1 MYYRLNRTI
10 ALKWGNTM
18 EKEKIILD
26 VDTGSDDAVALV
38 CAMLSDEFDLLGIT
52 TVGGNSE
59 LKNTT
64 DNTLRVV
71 ECCGKEDEIPVYMG
85 TELPIASTLVP
96 WGIQGMTLP
105 HYEGGGDEF
114 ASIHPDHLPLPEP
127 KLKPQNERAAIWLV
141 EKLLSM
147 PDRSVTL
154 VPVGPQTNIAL
165 AIRADDRI
173 LKKIK
178 RVVMMGGSH
187 NVYYPTQGAEFNV
200 WFDPEAV
207 EIVLSSGLDVTMVSL
222 DATSNAVLNRKQA
235 AAIRAIGTKPA
246 ILVAQMIEQRLG
258 AVDNSVEYDSK
269 DVGAALHDPLA
280 LCAVTHPEVLT
291 DVWDTSCHIDLGRG
305 FAYGETVL
313 GRNYQLIEG
322 PDGTPQNLPVN
333 CHYARAADSEFFYH
347 WVYDILEKDKKRSLD
362 D

>member
-1 MYYRLNRTI
+1 
-10 ALKWGNTM
+10 M

-26 VDTGSDDAVALV
+26 VDTGSDDAVAIV
-38 CAMLSDEFDLLGIT
+38 CAMLSDEIDLLGIT
-52 TVGGNSE
+52 TVGGNVE

-71 ECCGKEDEIPVYMG
+71 EWCGKENEVPVYMG
-85 TELPIASTLVP
+85 TELPIAATLVP

-105 HYEGGGDEF
+105 HREIGGESEF
-114 ASIHPDHLPLPEP
+114 SGIHPDHLPIPAP
-127 KLKPQNERAAIWLV
+127 TMKTQDKRAALWIV

-147 PDRSVTL
+147 PDHSVTL

-165 AIRADDRI
+165 AIRSDDRI

-200 WFDPEAV
+200 WADPEAV
-207 EIVLSSGLDVTMVSL
+207 EIVLTSGLDVTMVSL
-222 DATSNAVLNRKQA
+222 DATSDALLSREQA

-246 ILVAQMIEQRLG
+246 QLVASMIEQRLG
-258 AVDNSVEYDSK
+258 GAEGSVDYENK
-269 DVGAALHDPLA
+269 NVGAALHDPLA
-280 LCAVTHPEVLT
+280 VCAVTHPEVLT

-305 FAYGETVL
+305 MAYGETVL
-313 GRNYQLIEG
+313 GRNYMLIEG

-333 CHYARAADSEFFYH
+333 CHYARRADSEFFYN
-347 WVYDILEKDKKRSLD
+347 WVYDILIKDRDKNAV
-362 D
+362 